1 MSKNWTEFSLDVSA
15 SLFMTLSYTDSQ
27 TGRRLDD
34 KSVDYTRKEAL
45 SLVRDLRHPD
55 ASLIST
61 LPCGAGLDFLVHD
74 DGTIWIEFYADDG
87 LHSATVS
94 LAAAEEIFV
103 RAFSLEHMA
112 DTKATF
118 GDLIREWDY

>member
-1 MSKNWTEFSLDVSA
+1 
-15 SLFMTLSYTDSQ
+15 MTLSYTDARAD
-27 TGRRLDD
+27 RRLDD
-34 KSVDYTRKEAL
+34 QTVDYTRDEVL

-74 DGTIWIEFYADDG
+74 DSTIWIEFYADDG

-94 LAAAEEIFV
+94 LATAEEVFL
-103 RAFSLEHMA
+103 RAFSFERMF

-118 GDLIREWDY
+118 ADLIREWDY

>member
-1 MSKNWTEFSLDVSA
+1 
-15 SLFMTLSYTDSQ
+15 MTLSYTDARAD
-27 TGRRLDD
+27 RRLDD
-34 KSVDYTRKEAL
+34 PTVDYTRDQVL
-45 SLVRDLRHPD
+45 SLVRALRHPD

-94 LAAAEEIFV
+94 PATAEEVFV
-103 RAFSLEHMA
+103 RAFSVERMS
-112 DTKATF
+112 DTKAMF
-118 GDLIREWDY
+118 ANLIREWDY